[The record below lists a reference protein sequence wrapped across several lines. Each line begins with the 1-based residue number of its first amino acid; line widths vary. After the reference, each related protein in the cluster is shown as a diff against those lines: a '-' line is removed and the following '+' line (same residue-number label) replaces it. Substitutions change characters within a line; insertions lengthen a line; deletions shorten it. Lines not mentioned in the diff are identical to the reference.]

1 MENKELT
8 FKEWMKNRYDQEQL
22 SDIREYGC
30 VNGVSGLIYYSE
42 TNELYDQYCDELHE
56 VLGNWIDSIGE
67 TPDFI
72 TKELG
77 NATTFKNAV
86 VWFVAELFAGEIYAD
101 TPDEELEV

>member
-1 MENKELT
+1 MEQLT
-8 FKEWMKNRYDQEQL
+8 FKQWMMDTYSQDEL

-42 TNELYDQYCDELHE
+42 TTAIYDKYCDELHE

-67 TPDFI
+67 TPEFI

-77 NATTFKNAV
+77 NATSFKNAV
-86 VWFVAELFAGEIYAD
+86 VWFVAELYAGEIYAD
-101 TPDEELEV
+101 TPDEELEF